1 MLALENVY
9 EALALHMQGIITA
22 GGALP
27 QAKDIDAYIT
37 NPKCVGGFWAMGD
50 FDILSSLRASIQVSV
65 SLHEHAVQ
73 KIDKQVG
80 KDCHYQSRSDF
91 FCRSDFAGV
100 GSPEVLGE
108 IQVSFGTD
116 F

>member
-27 QAKDIDAYIT
+27 QAKDINAYIT
-37 NPKCVGGFWAMGD
+37 TPKCAGGFWAMGD
-50 FDILSSLRASIQVSV
+50 FDILSSLRASIQASV
-65 SLHEHAVQ
+65 SLHEHVVQ